1 MGVSSDR
8 DTMPRRILEILQPGK
23 PVREGEKLFLDMRR
37 EYYEFRG
44 WDEKGIPER
53 EKLLSLGLE
62 EAAQKIKNRKS

>member
-1 MGVSSDR
+1 
-8 DTMPRRILEILQPGK
+8 
-23 PVREGEKLFLDMRR
+23 MRR

>member
-1 MGVSSDR
+1 
-8 DTMPRRILEILQPGK
+8 
-23 PVREGEKLFLDMRR
+23 MRR

-62 EAAQKIKNRKS
+62 EAAEKIGNK